1 MCPSLHLDGSNGFE
15 GTEFGSDLI
24 GAAAGFAASLAW
36 SWFALRIGFTLGR
49 YDRRKLERL

>member
-24 GAAAGFAASLAW
+24 GAGAGFAASLAW